1 MSHLFAQKGIP
12 DPCLQW
18 DPKNMTCLWSHIN
31 NQRNRSKLVVTPY
44 CPALQ
49 FLHMQNG
56 TFNQII
62 QQAPCALTFYEK
74 LQHLMDLWLGYGWFL
89 SCTFQFSRMS
99 LYYFYNTKKY
109 KTSLKNVLIVT
120 QTEFSQAEM
129 LLFQYYVH
137 YSILHE
143 YKETTKTQHI

>member
-1 MSHLFAQKGIP
+1 MWMASDKL
-12 DPCLQW
+12 C
-18 DPKNMTCLWSHIN
+18 HISLLKKKVQQILPSLRSQEYDMLMKPHN
-31 NQRNRSKLVVTPY
+31 NQRNIKTSSEETWVLTPY
-44 CPALQ
+44 CPAPQ

-74 LQHLMDLWLGYGWFL
+74 LQHLMDLWLGYSWFL

-99 LYYFYNTKKY
+99 LYYFYNRKKY

-120 QTEFSQAEM
+120 QTGFSQAKM
-129 LLFQYYVH
+129 LLFQY
-137 YSILHE
+137 
-143 YKETTKTQHI
+143 